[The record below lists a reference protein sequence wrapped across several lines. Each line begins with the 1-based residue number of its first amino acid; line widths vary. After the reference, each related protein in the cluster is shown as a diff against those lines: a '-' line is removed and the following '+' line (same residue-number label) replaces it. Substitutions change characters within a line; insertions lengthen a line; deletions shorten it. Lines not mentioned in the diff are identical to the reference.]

1 MSLLFK
7 LFVLTLNLGVQG
19 DGLLVTALSSRPK
32 EGLEHSDYL
41 VNNYEIICNAFPS
54 KGRKKCS
61 GNISFARSKWTLKL
75 FLLSKFGHIGCVGLL
90 ALFPQMLTSFVNF
103 ICFSHSLSLFF
114 FFFPVPC
121 WPLAPSM
128 ISFLV
133 PFLLSV
139 SSVWF
144 CVSISLKLF
153 LWRTK
158 IYIDSLRNW

>member
-114 FFFPVPC
+114 FFLFLADLLLPQWFPS
-121 WPLAPSM
+121 LYPS
-128 ISFLV
+128 F
-133 PFLLSV
+133 
-139 SSVWF
+139 
-144 CVSISLKLF
+144 SLCLRFGFVCLF
-153 LWRTK
+153 LWNCFSGGQK
-158 IYIDSLRNW
+158 YILIA

>member
-114 FFFPVPC
+114 FFSCSLLTSCSLNDFLPC
-121 WPLAPSM
+121 TLPSLCV
-128 ISFLV
+128 FGLV
-133 PFLLSV
+133 LCVYFSEIV
-139 SSVWF
+139 S
-144 CVSISLKLF
+144 LEDKN
-153 LWRTK
+153 
-158 IYIDSLRNW
+158 IYW